1 MNQREVVKLVLDG
14 KRPPYVPWHCG
25 FTLQP
30 RSRLAAHL
38 GTADLD
44 AALGNHFVKLGHSTG
59 FVTPLGDD
67 RFLDP
72 FGVIWNRSLEQD
84 IGNVENCVLPEP
96 TLEGYEFPDPC
107 ADLYFQDIPEKLA
120 KYGDCFRMYCIGFSL
135 FERAWTLRGMENLM
149 LDMIENPSFV
159 HRLFDR
165 ICEYN
170 LERARQALTY
180 DIDAV
185 YYGDDWGQQRGLIM
199 GRRVWDEFIRPRV
212 QRMYALTR
220 QAGKYQVIHSCGDV
234 RELIDEL
241 ISLGV
246 NCLNPFQPEVL
257 DVTGLIPHYRGRVA
271 FHGGLSTQQLLP
283 HASAAAV
290 RAECRRLLA
299 LGREGGYV
307 FAPAHAVAGDVP
319 LENMLA
325 FVEEMQHQPGY
336 QR

>member
-1 MNQREVVKLVLDG
+1 MNKRDVVKLVLDG

-25 FTLQP
+25 FTTEP

-38 GTADLD
+38 GTDDIDTAI
-44 AALGNHFVKLGHSTG
+44 GNHFVKLGHSTG
-59 FVTPLGDD
+59 FVTPLGEQ
-67 RFLDP
+67 RFQDP

-96 TLEGYEFPDPC
+96 TLSGYEFPDPC
-107 ADLYFQDIPEKLA
+107 DDLYFQGIPAKLEQ
-120 KYGDCFRMYCIGFSL
+120 YGDCFRMYCIGFSL

-149 LDMIENPSFV
+149 LDMIEHPGFV

-170 LERARQALTY
+170 LERARQALNF

-199 GRRVWDEFIRPRV
+199 GRRWWDEFIRPRI
-212 QRMYALTR
+212 QRMVALTK
-220 QAGKYQVIHSCGDV
+220 QAGKYQVIHSCGDIS
-234 RELIDEL
+234 ELIDDL

-246 NCLNPFQPEVL
+246 DCLNPFQPEVL
-257 DVTGLIPHYRGRVA
+257 DVTSLIPKYRGRVA

-283 HASAAAV
+283 HASEVAV

-319 LENMLA
+319 LANMLA
-325 FVEEMQHQPGY
+325 FIEEMQSQL
-336 QR
+336 RLV